1 MSIRKGNET
10 VTTSE
15 SRRYYYIDWLRVLAI
30 LVVFGFHNARFFDSG
45 DWHVKNTETSK
56 GFTIFIVFTTQW
68 IMPLFF
74 VLSGMSAHY
83 ALRFQTLGRYM
94 WSKVLRLAVPLIV
107 GMFTHIS
114 LQVYLERLTHG
125 DFTGSFFEFLPQYF
139 EGGYGLGG
147 NFAWMGLHLWYLEML
162 FVYSLLTLPLFLW
175 LRSERM
181 GPIISRLA
189 GSLAKPCAIFL
200 LAAPVILMKLIGDTQ
215 NNIIGENHWGGWA
228 MLPHLGFFVTGYFIV
243 LDSQLITSI
252 DKHRIAALVLALIA
266 FAILYM
272 CTLLPA
278 GEQFLAAPGGSVV
291 GVMHSWFWLAA
302 IIGFAHRYL
311 TSTNRFL
318 RYATEAVLPFYIL
331 HQTIILLIGY
341 HIVQLDTSIVV
352 KYVVVTTLSF
362 MAIGALYESLIRRFN
377 VLRFLFGM
385 KPNFDS
391 G

>member
-1 MSIRKGNET
+1 
-10 VTTSE
+10 
-15 SRRYYYIDWLRVLAI
+15 
-30 LVVFGFHNARFFDSG
+30 
-45 DWHVKNTETSK
+45 
-56 GFTIFIVFTTQW
+56 
-68 IMPLFF
+68 
-74 VLSGMSAHY
+74 
-83 ALRFQTLGRYM
+83 
-94 WSKVLRLAVPLIV
+94 
-107 GMFTHIS
+107 
-114 LQVYLERLTHG
+114 
-125 DFTGSFFEFLPQYF
+125 
-139 EGGYGLGG
+139 
-147 NFAWMGLHLWYLEML
+147 ML

-189 GSLAKPCAIFL
+189 GSLAKPSAIFL

-215 NNIIGENHWGGWA
+215 HNIIGADHWGGWA
-228 MLPHLGFFVTGYFIV
+228 MLPLLGFFVTGYFIA
-243 LDSQLITSI
+243 LDSQLISSI

-272 CTLLPA
+272 CTLSPA
-278 GEQFLAAPGGSVV
+278 GEKFLAAPGGSVV
-291 GVMHSWFWLAA
+291 RVMHSWFWLAA
-302 IIGFAHRYL
+302 IIGFTHRYL

-318 RYATEAVLPFYIL
+318 RYANEAVLPFYIL